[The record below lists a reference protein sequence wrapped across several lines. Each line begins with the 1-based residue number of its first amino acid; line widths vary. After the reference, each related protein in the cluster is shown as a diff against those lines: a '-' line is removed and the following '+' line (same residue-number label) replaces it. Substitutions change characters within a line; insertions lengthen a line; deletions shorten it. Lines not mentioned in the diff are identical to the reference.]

1 MFLSII
7 HNRSGEQVVLRRL
20 GPNENID
27 PEHHAKKY
35 CALYDLEIEEPNGY
49 IFEGEYTAETRNT
62 KNILALAG
70 QALSS
75 SQNIKTSNSLST

>member
-62 KNILALAG
+62 KKYTG
-70 QALSS
+70 SCWSS
-75 SQNIKTSNSLST
+75 FEFFTKHQDF